1 MFNVSLSVAYLVSFH
16 EWWLMCF
23 LQCTS
28 FTPKHK
34 DPRLNELHIKLS
46 EKNQVFSSPPT
57 PNSIVLWWPSTT
69 KEYRYNDSNAVLGAL
84 YCNIHSFLTRL
95 FIILKRTLL
104 YKANTLYILEHS
116 RTYTN
121 KKMKRYHKLWS
132 LGYSSDD
139 NAGTWVVRYPKKF
152 RWMSKLTYR

>member
-116 RTYTN
+116 ILIKRWRDTTN
-121 KKMKRYHKLWS
+121 CGALVTLQMIMQGHGWYVIQR
-132 LGYSSDD
+132 SSDI
-139 NAGTWVVRYPKKF
+139 WVN
-152 RWMSKLTYR
+152 